1 MSASK
6 KYDLIVIGAGSG
18 GVRAAKIAANYGAKV
33 LIAEGLNYGGTC
45 VNRGCVPK
53 KLFTYAAQFNH
64 DFDTAKSYGWEL
76 PEQITFNWQ
85 TLIKNKDQ
93 EIERLN
99 DIYKSILEKNN
110 VERIDGYA
118 SFKDSET
125 IIINNEEFKGKKIL
139 IASGGVCNKPA
150 YTAKNKVLTSD
161 DIFHIK
167 KLPKDICILGG
178 GYIAVEF
185 ACIMNGLGVKTT
197 LIYRGPRILK
207 SFDQDLTNLL
217 QEEMIK
223 KGIDIK
229 FNTNIEDIIE
239 VKEGLE
245 IKVQEGP
252 GIKST
257 CVLSAL
263 GRSPNVKQLN
273 LDKIGIVQKKNRA
286 IVVDEYSKTNIDH
299 IFAIGDVTDRINLT
313 PVAIREG
320 HAFADSEFGN
330 DKRSAS
336 HKNVPSTVFTD
347 PPLSTVGMTSAEAE
361 KEGIKVKTFKT
372 QFSPM
377 KYTFVNKKPKI
388 LMKLLVEKK
397 TDKVL
402 GIHMLGQDSP
412 EIIQSLAVALTVGAT
427 KKDFDKTTA
436 IHPTSAEEFVTLK

>member
-1 MSASK
+1 MK
-6 KYDLIVIGAGSG
+6 EYDLIVIGAGSG
-18 GVRAAKIAANYGAKV
+18 GVRAARIAANYGAKV

-53 KLFTYAAQFNH
+53 KLFTYAAQFKN
-64 DFDTAKSYGWEL
+64 DFDTAKLYGWEI
-76 PEQITFNWQ
+76 PERISFNWQ

-99 DIYKSILEKNN
+99 NIYKSILEKNK
-110 VERIDGYA
+110 VDRIDSYA
-118 SFKDSET
+118 SFKDSE
-125 IIINNEEFKGKKIL
+125 IILINNEEYRGKKIL
-139 IASGGVCNKPA
+139 IASGGVCNKPS

-197 LIYRGPRILK
+197 LIYRGGRVLK

-229 FNTNIEDIIE
+229 FNINIEDITE
-239 VKEGLE
+239 AKEGLE
-245 IKVQEGP
+245 IKVQQGTS
-252 GIKST
+252 IKAA

-263 GRSPNVKQLN
+263 GRSPNVHKLN
-273 LDKIGIVQKKNRA
+273 LPITNVEQKKNGA
-286 IVVDEYSKTNIDH
+286 IIVDEFSKTNIDH

-320 HAFADSEFGN
+320 HAFADSEFGKN
-330 DKRSAS
+330 KRSAS

-347 PPLSTVGMTSAEAE
+347 PPLSAVGMTAEEAE
-361 KEGIKVKTFKT
+361 KLGYKVKTFKT

-377 KYTFVNKKPKI
+377 KYTFTHKKPKI
-388 LMKLLVEKK
+388 LMKLLVDEK

-412 EIIQSLAVALTVGAT
+412 EIIQSLAITITAGAT
-427 KKDFDKTTA
+427 KKDFDDTTA

>member
-1 MSASK
+1 MK

-18 GVRAAKIAANYGAKV
+18 GVRAARIAANHGAKV

-53 KLFTYAAQFNH
+53 KLFTYAAQFKN
-64 DFDTAKSYGWEL
+64 DFDIAKLYGWEV
-76 PEQITFNWQ
+76 PEKISFNWQ

-99 DIYKSILEKNN
+99 NIYKSILEKNK
-110 VERIDGYA
+110 VDRIDSYA
-118 SFKDSET
+118 SFKDSK
-125 IIINNEEFKGKKIL
+125 IVLINNEEYRGGKIL
-139 IASGGVCNKPA
+139 IASGGFCNKSA

-167 KLPKDICILGG
+167 KLPKDISILGG

-197 LIYRGPRILK
+197 LIYRGERILK

-229 FNTNIEDIIE
+229 FNTNIEDITE
-239 VKEGLE
+239 TKEGLE
-245 IKVQEGP
+245 IKVQQGLS
-252 GIKST
+252 IKSE

-263 GRSPNVKQLN
+263 GRSPNVDKLN
-273 LDKIGIVQKKNRA
+273 LHRTNVEQKKNGA
-286 IVVDEYSKTNIDH
+286 IIVDKFSKTNIDH
-299 IFAIGDVTDRINLT
+299 IYAIGDVTDRINLT

-330 DKRSAS
+330 NKRSAS

-347 PPLSTVGMTSAEAE
+347 PPLSTVGMTAEEA
-361 KEGIKVKTFKT
+361 KKLGYKAKTFKT
-372 QFSPM
+372 KFSPM
-377 KYTFVNKKPKI
+377 KYTFADKKAKI
-388 LMKLLVEKK
+388 LMKLLVDEK

-412 EIIQSLAVALTVGAT
+412 EIIQSLAITITAGAT
-427 KKDFDKTTA
+427 KKDFDDTTA

>member
-1 MSASK
+1 MK

-18 GVRAAKIAANYGAKV
+18 GVRAARIAANYGAKV

-53 KLFTYAAQFNH
+53 KLFTYAAQFKN
-64 DFDTAKSYGWEL
+64 DFDTAKYYGWEV
-76 PEQITFNWQ
+76 PEQISFNWQ

-99 DIYKSILEKNN
+99 DIYKSILEKNK
-110 VERIDGYA
+110 VDRIDGYA
-118 SFKDSET
+118 SFKNSE
-125 IIINNEEFKGKKIL
+125 IILINNEEYKGKKIL
-139 IASGGVCNKPA
+139 IASGGACNKPA
-150 YTAKNKVLTSD
+150 YKAKNKVLTSD

-178 GYIAVEF
+178 GYVAVEF

-197 LIYRGPRILK
+197 LIYRGERILK
-207 SFDQDLTNLL
+207 SFDRDLTNLL

-229 FNTNIEDIIE
+229 INTNIEDIIE
-239 VKEGLE
+239 AKEELE
-245 IKVQEGP
+245 IKVQQGQS
-252 GIKST
+252 IKSA

-263 GRSPNVKQLN
+263 GRSPNVDQLN
-273 LDKIGIVQKKNRA
+273 LDRTDVKQKKNGA
-286 IVVDEYSKTNIDH
+286 IIVDEFSKTNIDH
-299 IFAIGDVTDRINLT
+299 IYAIGDVTDRINLT

-330 DKRSAS
+330 NKRSAS

-347 PPLSTVGMTSAEAE
+347 PPLSTVGMTLEEAE
-361 KEGIKVKTFKT
+361 KLGHKVKTFKT

-377 KYTFVNKKPKI
+377 KYTFADKKPKI
-388 LMKLLVEKK
+388 LMKLLVDEK
-397 TDKVL
+397 TDKIL

-412 EIIQSLAVALTVGAT
+412 EIIHSLAITITAGAT
-427 KKDFDKTTA
+427 KKDFDETTA

>member
-1 MSASK
+1 MK
-6 KYDLIVIGAGSG
+6 EYDLIVIGAGSG
-18 GVRAAKIAANYGAKV
+18 GVRAARIAANYGAKV

-53 KLFTYAAQFNH
+53 KLFTYAAQFKN
-64 DFDTAKSYGWEL
+64 DFETAKSYGWEV
-76 PEQITFNWQ
+76 PEQIFFDWQ
-85 TLIKNKDQ
+85 KLIKNKDQ

-99 DIYKSILEKNN
+99 SIYKSILEKNK
-110 VERIDGYA
+110 VDRIDGYA
-118 SFKDSET
+118 SFKNSE
-125 IIINNEEFKGKKIL
+125 IILVNNKEYKGKKIL
-139 IASGGVCNKPA
+139 IASGGTCNKLA
-150 YTAKNKVLTSD
+150 YRAKDKVLTSD

-197 LIYRGPRILK
+197 LIYRGERILK
-207 SFDQDLTNLL
+207 TFDKDLTNLL

-239 VKEGLE
+239 AKEGLE
-245 IKVQEGP
+245 IKVQQELSL
-252 GIKST
+252 KSA

-263 GRSPNVKQLN
+263 GRSPNVDKLN
-273 LDKIGIVQKKNRA
+273 LDRIGIKQKKNGA
-286 IVVDEYSKTNIDH
+286 IVVDEFSKTNIDH
-299 IFAIGDVTDRINLT
+299 IYAIGDVTDRINLT

-330 DKRSAS
+330 KKRSAS

-347 PPLSTVGMTSAEAE
+347 PPLSTVGLTAEEA
-361 KEGIKVKTFKT
+361 KKLGYKVKIFKNE
-372 QFSPM
+372 FSPM
-377 KYTFVNKKPKI
+377 KYTFADKKPKI
-388 LMKLLVEKK
+388 LMKLLVDEK

-412 EIIQSLAVALTVGAT
+412 EIIQSLAISITAGAT
-427 KKDFDKTTA
+427 KKDFDETTA

>member
-1 MSASK
+1 MK
-6 KYDLIVIGAGSG
+6 EYDLIVIGAGSG
-18 GVRAAKIAANYGAKV
+18 GVRAARIAASYGAKV
-33 LIAEGLNYGGTC
+33 LVAEGLNYGGTC

-53 KLFTYAAQFNH
+53 KLFTYAAQFKN
-64 DFDTAKSYGWEL
+64 DFDTAKLYGWEV
-76 PEQITFNWQ
+76 PEQIFFNWQ

-93 EIERLN
+93 EIARLN
-99 DIYKSILEKNN
+99 SIYKSILEKNK
-110 VERIDGYA
+110 VDRIDNYA
-118 SFKDSET
+118 SFKNSE
-125 IIINNEEFKGKKIL
+125 IILINNEEYKGKKIL
-139 IASGGVCNKPA
+139 IASGGSCNKPA

-178 GYIAVEF
+178 GYVAVEF

-197 LIYRGPRILK
+197 LIYRGERILK

-229 FNTNIEDIIE
+229 FSTNIEDIIE
-239 VKEGLE
+239 ATEGLE
-245 IKVQEGP
+245 IKVQQGP
-252 GIKST
+252 SIKST

-263 GRSPNVKQLN
+263 GRSPNVDKLN
-273 LDKIGIVQKKNRA
+273 LGKTDVEQKKNGA
-286 IVVDEYSKTNIDH
+286 IIVDEFSKTNIDH
-299 IFAIGDVTDRINLT
+299 IYAIGDVTDRINLT

-330 DKRSAS
+330 NKKSAS

-347 PPLSTVGMTSAEAE
+347 PPLSTVGMTAKEAE
-361 KEGIKVKTFKT
+361 KLGYKVKIFKT

-377 KYTFVNKKPKI
+377 KYTFSDKKPKI
-388 LMKLLVEKK
+388 LMKLLVDEK

-412 EIIQSLAVALTVGAT
+412 EIIQSLAITITAGAT
-427 KKDFDKTTA
+427 KKDFDETTA

>member
-1 MSASK
+1 M
-6 KYDLIVIGAGSG
+6 
-18 GVRAAKIAANYGAKV
+18 
-33 LIAEGLNYGGTC
+33 IAEGLNYGGTC

-53 KLFTYAAQFNH
+53 KLFTYAAQFKN
-64 DFDTAKSYGWEL
+64 DFDTAKLYGWEV
-76 PEQITFNWQ
+76 PEKISFNWQ

-99 DIYKSILEKNN
+99 DIYKSILDKNK
-110 VERIDGYA
+110 VDRIDSYA
-118 SFKDSET
+118 AFKDSE
-125 IIINNEEFKGKKIL
+125 IILINNEEYKGKKFL
-139 IASGGVCNKPA
+139 IASGGVCNKPT
-150 YTAKNKVLTSD
+150 YTAKDKVLTSD

-197 LIYRGPRILK
+197 LIYRGERILK

-223 KGIDIK
+223 KGIEIK

-239 VKEGLE
+239 ATEGLE
-245 IKVQEGP
+245 IKVQQGP
-252 GIKST
+252 SIKSA

-263 GRSPNVKQLN
+263 GRSPNVDKLN
-273 LDKIGIVQKKNRA
+273 LGKTDVEQKKNGA
-286 IVVDEYSKTNIDH
+286 IIVDEFSKTNIDN
-299 IFAIGDVTDRINLT
+299 IYAIGDVTDRINLT

-330 DKRSAS
+330 NKRSAS

-347 PPLSTVGMTSAEAE
+347 PPLSTVGMTGEEAE
-361 KEGIKVKTFKT
+361 KLGHKVKTFKT

-377 KYTFVNKKPKI
+377 KYTFSDKKPKI
-388 LMKLLVEKK
+388 LMKLLVDEK
-397 TDKVL
+397 TDKIL

-412 EIIQSLAVALTVGAT
+412 EIIQSLAITITAGAT
-427 KKDFDKTTA
+427 KKDFDDTTA

>member
-1 MSASK
+1 MK
-6 KYDLIVIGAGSG
+6 EYDLIVIGAGSG
-18 GVRAAKIAANYGAKV
+18 GVRAAKIAASYGAKV
-33 LIAEGLNYGGTC
+33 LVAEGLNYGGTC

-53 KLFTYAAQFNH
+53 KLFTYAAQFKN
-64 DFDTAKSYGWEL
+64 DFDTAKLYGWEV
-76 PEQITFNWQ
+76 PEQISFNWQ
-85 TLIKNKDQ
+85 RLIKNKDQ
-93 EIERLN
+93 EVERLN
-99 DIYKSILEKNN
+99 DIYKSILEKNK
-110 VERIDGYA
+110 VDRIDGYA
-118 SFKDSET
+118 SFKDSE
-125 IIINNEEFKGKKIL
+125 IVLIDNEEYKGKKIL

-185 ACIMNGLGVKTT
+185 ACIMSGLGVKTT
-197 LIYRGPRILK
+197 LIYRGERILK

-239 VKEGLE
+239 ATEGLE
-245 IKVQEGP
+245 IKLQRGP
-252 GIKST
+252 SIKSA
-257 CVLSAL
+257 CILSAL
-263 GRSPNVKQLN
+263 GRSPNVDKLN
-273 LDKIGIVQKKNRA
+273 LCRTDVEQKKNGA
-286 IVVDEYSKTNIDH
+286 IIVDEFSKTNIDH
-299 IFAIGDVTDRINLT
+299 IYAIGDVTDRINLT

-330 DKRSAS
+330 NKRSAS

-347 PPLSTVGMTSAEAE
+347 PPLSTVGMTEEEAE
-361 KEGIKVKTFKT
+361 KLGHKVKTYKT

-377 KYTFVNKKPKI
+377 KYTFTDKKPKI
-388 LMKLLVEKK
+388 LMKLLVDEK

-412 EIIQSLAVALTVGAT
+412 EIIQSLAITITAGAT
-427 KKDFDKTTA
+427 KKNFDETTA

>member
-1 MSASK
+1 MEE
-6 KYDLIVIGAGSG
+6 YDLIVIGAGSG
-18 GVRAAKIAANYGAKV
+18 GVRAARIAANYGARV

-53 KLFTYAAQFNH
+53 KLFTCAAQFKN
-64 DFDTAKSYGWEL
+64 DFDTARYYGWKV
-76 PEQITFNWQ
+76 PEQISFNWQ

-99 DIYKSILEKNN
+99 DIYKSILEKNK
-110 VERIDGYA
+110 VDRIDGYA
-118 SFKDSET
+118 SFKNSE
-125 IIINNEEFKGKKIL
+125 IILINDKEYKGKKIL
-139 IASGGVCNKPA
+139 IASGGACNKPA
-150 YTAKNKVLTSD
+150 YSAKNKVLTSD

-167 KLPKDICILGG
+167 RLPKDICILGG

-197 LIYRGPRILK
+197 LVYRGERILK

-217 QEEMIK
+217 QEEMIQ

-229 FNTNIEDIIE
+229 FNKNIEDITE

-245 IKVQEGP
+245 IKIEQGQS
-252 GIKST
+252 IKSV

-263 GRSPNVKQLN
+263 GRSPNVDQLKLGN
-273 LDKIGIVQKKNRA
+273 TDVKQKKNGA
-286 IVVDEYSKTNIDH
+286 IIVDQFSKTNVDH
-299 IFAIGDVTDRINLT
+299 IYAIGDVTDRINLT

-330 DKRSAS
+330 NKRSAS

-347 PPLSTVGMTSAEAE
+347 PPLSTVGMTLEEAE
-361 KEGIKVKTFKT
+361 KLGHKVKTFKT

-377 KYTFVNKKPKI
+377 KYTFADKKPKI
-388 LMKLLVEKK
+388 LMKLLVDEK

-412 EIIQSLAVALTVGAT
+412 EIIQSLAITITAGAT
-427 KKDFDKTTA
+427 KKNFDETTA

>member
-1 MSASK
+1 MR

-18 GVRAAKIAANYGAKV
+18 GVRAARIAANYGAKV

-53 KLFTYAAQFNH
+53 KLFTYAAQFKN
-64 DFDTAKSYGWEL
+64 DFDIAKFYGWEL
-76 PEQITFNWQ
+76 PEQTSFNWQ
-85 TLIKNKDQ
+85 ILIKNKDQ

-99 DIYKSILEKNN
+99 NIYKSILEKNK
-110 VERIDGYA
+110 VDRIDGYA
-118 SFKDSET
+118 SFKNSE
-125 IIINNEEFKGKKIL
+125 IILINNEEYKGEKIL
-139 IASGGVCNKPA
+139 IASGGACNKPA
-150 YTAKNKVLTSD
+150 YKTKNKVLTSD

-197 LIYRGPRILK
+197 LVYRGERILK

-239 VKEGLE
+239 TKEGLE
-245 IKVQEGP
+245 IKTKQGQN
-252 GIKST
+252 IKST

-263 GRSPNVKQLN
+263 GRSPNVDQLN
-273 LDKIGIVQKKNRA
+273 LNRTDVEQKKNGA
-286 IVVDEYSKTNIDH
+286 IIVDEFSKTNVDH

-330 DKRSAS
+330 NKRSAS
-336 HKNVPSTVFTD
+336 HKNVPSTVFSD
-347 PPLSTVGMTSAEAE
+347 PPLSTVGMTTEEAE
-361 KEGIKVKTFKT
+361 KLGHKVKIFKT

-377 KYTFVNKKPKI
+377 KYTFADKKPKI
-388 LMKLLVEKK
+388 LMKLLVDEK

-412 EIIQSLAVALTVGAT
+412 EIIQSLAITITAGAT
-427 KKDFDKTTA
+427 KKDFDETTA

>member
-1 MSASK
+1 MK

-18 GVRAAKIAANYGAKV
+18 GVRAARIAANHGAKV

-45 VNRGCVPK
+45 VNSGCVPK
-53 KLFTYAAQFNH
+53 KLFTYAAQFKN
-64 DFDTAKSYGWEL
+64 DFDIAKLYGWEV
-76 PEQITFNWQ
+76 PEKISFNWQ

-99 DIYKSILEKNN
+99 NIYKSILEKNK
-110 VERIDGYA
+110 VDRIDSYA
-118 SFKDSET
+118 SFKDSK
-125 IIINNEEFKGKKIL
+125 IVLINNEEYRGGKIL
-139 IASGGVCNKPA
+139 IASGGVCNKSA

-167 KLPKDICILGG
+167 KLPKDISILGG

-197 LIYRGPRILK
+197 LIYRGERILK

-229 FNTNIEDIIE
+229 FNTNIEDITE
-239 VKEGLE
+239 TKEGLE
-245 IKVQEGP
+245 IKVQQGLS
-252 GIKST
+252 IKSE

-263 GRSPNVKQLN
+263 GRSPNVDKLN
-273 LDKIGIVQKKNRA
+273 LHRTNVEQKKNGA
-286 IVVDEYSKTNIDH
+286 IIVDEFSKTNIDH
-299 IFAIGDVTDRINLT
+299 IYAIGDVTDRINLT

-330 DKRSAS
+330 NKRSAS

-347 PPLSTVGMTSAEAE
+347 PPLSTVGMTLEEAE
-361 KEGIKVKTFKT
+361 KLGHKIKTFKT

-377 KYTFVNKKPKI
+377 KYTFADKKAKI
-388 LMKLLVEKK
+388 LMKLLVDEK

-412 EIIQSLAVALTVGAT
+412 EIIQSLAITITAGAT
-427 KKDFDKTTA
+427 KKDFDDTTA

>member
-1 MSASK
+1 MK
-6 KYDLIVIGAGSG
+6 EYDLIVIGAGSG
-18 GVRAAKIAANYGAKV
+18 GVRAARIAASYGAKV
-33 LIAEGLNYGGTC
+33 LVAEGLNYGGTC

-53 KLFTYAAQFNH
+53 KLFTYAAQFKN
-64 DFDTAKSYGWEL
+64 DFDTAKLYGWEV
-76 PEQITFNWQ
+76 PEQIFFNWQ

-93 EIERLN
+93 EIARLN
-99 DIYKSILEKNN
+99 SIYKSILEKNK
-110 VERIDGYA
+110 VDRIDNYA
-118 SFKDSET
+118 SFKNSE
-125 IIINNEEFKGKKIL
+125 IILINNEEYKGKKIL
-139 IASGGVCNKPA
+139 IASGGSCNKPA

-178 GYIAVEF
+178 GYVAVEF

-197 LIYRGPRILK
+197 LIYRGERILK

-229 FNTNIEDIIE
+229 FSTNIEDIIE
-239 VKEGLE
+239 ATEGLE
-245 IKVQEGP
+245 IKVQQGP
-252 GIKST
+252 SIKSM

-263 GRSPNVKQLN
+263 GRSPNVDKLN
-273 LDKIGIVQKKNRA
+273 LGKTDVEQKKNGA
-286 IVVDEYSKTNIDH
+286 IIVDEFSKTNIDH
-299 IFAIGDVTDRINLT
+299 IYAIGDVTDRINLT

-330 DKRSAS
+330 NKKSAS

-347 PPLSTVGMTSAEAE
+347 PPLSTVGMTAKEAE
-361 KEGIKVKTFKT
+361 KLGYKVKIFKT

-377 KYTFVNKKPKI
+377 KYTFSDKKPKI
-388 LMKLLVEKK
+388 LMKLLVDEK

-412 EIIQSLAVALTVGAT
+412 EIIQSLAITITAGAT
-427 KKDFDKTTA
+427 KKDFDETTA

>member
-1 MSASK
+1 MK
-6 KYDLIVIGAGSG
+6 EYDLIVIGAGSG
-18 GVRAAKIAANYGAKV
+18 GVRAARIAANYGAKV

-53 KLFTYAAQFNH
+53 KLFTYAAQFKN
-64 DFDTAKSYGWEL
+64 DFDTAKLYGWGV
-76 PEQITFNWQ
+76 PEKISFNWQ

-99 DIYKSILEKNN
+99 NIYKSILEKNK
-110 VERIDGYA
+110 VDRIDSYA
-118 SFKDSET
+118 SFKDSE
-125 IIINNEEFKGKKIL
+125 IILINNEEYRGKKIL
-139 IASGGVCNKPA
+139 IASGGVCNKPS

-185 ACIMNGLGVKTT
+185 ACIMNGLGIKTT
-197 LIYRGPRILK
+197 LIYRGGRILK

-229 FNTNIEDIIE
+229 FNINIEDITE
-239 VKEGLE
+239 AKEGLE
-245 IKVQEGP
+245 IKVQQ
-252 GIKST
+252 GISIKAA

-263 GRSPNVKQLN
+263 GRSPNVHKLN
-273 LDKIGIVQKKNRA
+273 LPVTNVGQKKNGA
-286 IVVDEYSKTNIDH
+286 IIVDEFSKTNIDH
-299 IFAIGDVTDRINLT
+299 IYAIGDVTDRINLT

-320 HAFADSEFGN
+320 HAFADSVFGN
-330 DKRSAS
+330 NKRSAS
-336 HKNVPSTVFTD
+336 HKNVPSTVFAD
-347 PPLSTVGMTSAEAE
+347 PPLSTVGMTVEDAE
-361 KEGIKVKTFKT
+361 KEGYKVKTFKT

-377 KYTFVNKKPKI
+377 KYTFADKKPKI
-388 LMKLLVEKK
+388 LMKLLVDEK

-412 EIIQSLAVALTVGAT
+412 EIIQSLAITITAGAT
-427 KKDFDKTTA
+427 KKDFDETTA

>member
-1 MSASK
+1 MEE
-6 KYDLIVIGAGSG
+6 YDLIVIGAGSG
-18 GVRAAKIAANYGAKV
+18 GVRAAGIAANYGARV

-53 KLFTYAAQFNH
+53 KLFTYAAQFKN
-64 DFDTAKSYGWEL
+64 DFDTARYYGWKV
-76 PEQITFNWQ
+76 PEQISFNWQ

-99 DIYKSILEKNN
+99 DIYKSILEKNK
-110 VERIDGYA
+110 VDRIDGYA
-118 SFKDSET
+118 SFKNSE
-125 IIINNEEFKGKKIL
+125 IILINDKEYKGKKIL
-139 IASGGVCNKPA
+139 IASGGACNKPA
-150 YTAKNKVLTSD
+150 YSAKNKVLTSD

-167 KLPKDICILGG
+167 RLPKDICILGG

-197 LIYRGPRILK
+197 LVYRGERILK

-217 QEEMIK
+217 QEEMIQ

-229 FNTNIEDIIE
+229 FNKNIEDITE

-245 IKVQEGP
+245 IKIEQGQS
-252 GIKST
+252 IKSV

-263 GRSPNVKQLN
+263 GRSPNVDQLKLGN
-273 LDKIGIVQKKNRA
+273 TDVKQKKNGA
-286 IVVDEYSKTNIDH
+286 IIVDQFSKTNVDH
-299 IFAIGDVTDRINLT
+299 IYAIGDVTDRINLT

-330 DKRSAS
+330 NKRSAS

-347 PPLSTVGMTSAEAE
+347 PPLSTVGMTLEEAE
-361 KEGIKVKTFKT
+361 KLGHKVKTFKT

-377 KYTFVNKKPKI
+377 KYTFADKKPKI
-388 LMKLLVEKK
+388 LMKLLVDEK

-412 EIIQSLAVALTVGAT
+412 EIIQSLAITITAGAT
-427 KKDFDKTTA
+427 KKNFDETTA

>member
-1 MSASK
+1 MK
-6 KYDLIVIGAGSG
+6 EYDLIVIGAGSG
-18 GVRAAKIAANYGAKV
+18 GVRAARIAASHGAKV

-53 KLFTYAAQFNH
+53 KLFTYAAQFKN
-64 DFDTAKSYGWEL
+64 DFDTAKLYGWEV
-76 PEQITFNWQ
+76 PEKISFNWK

-99 DIYKSILEKNN
+99 DIYKSILEKNK
-110 VERIDGYA
+110 VDRIDNYA
-118 SFKDSET
+118 SFKNSE
-125 IIINNEEFKGKKIL
+125 IVLINNEEYVGKKIL
-139 IASGGVCNKPA
+139 IASGGTCNKPV

-185 ACIMNGLGVKTT
+185 ACIMNSLGVKTT
-197 LIYRGPRILK
+197 LIYRGKRILK
-207 SFDQDLTNLL
+207 NFDQDLTNLL

-223 KGIDIK
+223 KEIDIK

-239 VKEGLE
+239 AKEGLE
-245 IKVQEGP
+245 IKVQQGP
-252 GIKST
+252 GIKSE
-257 CVLSAL
+257 CILSAL
-263 GRSPNVKQLN
+263 GRSPNVDKLN
-273 LDKIGIVQKKNRA
+273 LDRTGVKQKKNGA
-286 IVVDEYSKTNIDH
+286 IIVDEFSKTNIDN
-299 IFAIGDVTDRINLT
+299 IYAIGDVTDRINLT

-330 DKRSAS
+330 NKRLAS

-347 PPLSTVGMTSAEAE
+347 PPLSTVGMTTEEAD
-361 KEGIKVKTFKT
+361 KLGYKVKIFKT

-377 KYTFVNKKPKI
+377 KYTFANTKPKI
-388 LMKLLVEKK
+388 LMKLLVDDK
-397 TDKVL
+397 TDKIL

-412 EIIQSLAVALTVGAT
+412 EIIQSLAITITAGAT
-427 KKDFDKTTA
+427 KKDFDDTTA
-436 IHPTSAEEFVTLK
+436 IHPTSAEEFVTLR

>member
-1 MSASK
+1 MK
-6 KYDLIVIGAGSG
+6 EYDLIVIGAGSG
-18 GVRAAKIAANYGAKV
+18 GVRAARVAANYGAKV
-33 LIAEGLNYGGTC
+33 LVAEGLNYGGTC

-53 KLFTYAAQFNH
+53 KLFTYAAQFKN
-64 DFDTAKSYGWEL
+64 DFDNAKFYGWDLTEK
-76 PEQITFNWQ
+76 ISFNWQ

-99 DIYKSILEKNN
+99 DIYKSILEKNK
-110 VERIDGYA
+110 VDRIDSYA
-118 SFKDSET
+118 SFKDSKT
-125 IIINNEEFKGKKIL
+125 ILINNKEFKGKKIL
-139 IASGGVCNKPA
+139 IASGGACNKSA

-197 LIYRGPRILK
+197 LIYRGERILK

-229 FNTNIEDIIE
+229 FNTNIEDIVE
-239 VKEGLE
+239 AEEGLE
-245 IKVQEGP
+245 IKVQHGP
-252 GIKST
+252 SIKSA

-263 GRSPNVKQLN
+263 GRSPNVGKLN
-273 LDKIGIVQKKNRA
+273 LDRTDVEQKKNGA
-286 IVVDEYSKTNIDH
+286 IIVDEFSKTNIDN
-299 IFAIGDVTDRINLT
+299 IYAIGDVTDRINLT

-330 DKRSAS
+330 NKRSAS
-336 HKNVPSTVFTD
+336 HKNVPSTIFSD
-347 PPLSTVGMTSAEAE
+347 PPLSTVGITAEEA
-361 KEGIKVKTFKT
+361 KKLGHKVKTFKT

-377 KYTFVNKKPKI
+377 KYTFADKKPKI
-388 LMKLLVEKK
+388 LMKLLVDEK

-412 EIIQSLAVALTVGAT
+412 EIIQSLAITITAGAT
-427 KKDFDKTTA
+427 KKNFDDTTA

>member
-1 MSASK
+1 MK
-6 KYDLIVIGAGSG
+6 EYDLIVIGAGSG
-18 GVRAAKIAANYGAKV
+18 GVRAARIAASYGAKV
-33 LIAEGLNYGGTC
+33 LVAEGLNYGGTC

-53 KLFTYAAQFNH
+53 KLFTYAAQFKN
-64 DFDTAKSYGWEL
+64 DFDTAKLYGWEV
-76 PEQITFNWQ
+76 PEQIFFNWQ

-93 EIERLN
+93 EIARLN
-99 DIYKSILEKNN
+99 SIYKSILEKNK
-110 VERIDGYA
+110 VDRIDNYA
-118 SFKDSET
+118 SFKNSE
-125 IIINNEEFKGKKIL
+125 IILINNEEYKGKKIL
-139 IASGGVCNKPA
+139 IASGGSCNKPA

-178 GYIAVEF
+178 GYVAVEF

-197 LIYRGPRILK
+197 LIYRGERILK

-229 FNTNIEDIIE
+229 FSTNIEDIIE
-239 VKEGLE
+239 ATEGLE
-245 IKVQEGP
+245 IKVQQGP
-252 GIKST
+252 SIKSM

-263 GRSPNVKQLN
+263 GRSPNVDKLN
-273 LDKIGIVQKKNRA
+273 LGKTDVEQKKNGA
-286 IVVDEYSKTNIDH
+286 IIVDEFSKTNIDH
-299 IFAIGDVTDRINLT
+299 IYAIGDVTDRINLT

-330 DKRSAS
+330 NKRSAS

-347 PPLSTVGMTSAEAE
+347 PPLSTVGMTAKEAE
-361 KEGIKVKTFKT
+361 KLGYKVKIFKT

-377 KYTFVNKKPKI
+377 KYTFSDKKPKI
-388 LMKLLVEKK
+388 LMKLLVDEK

-412 EIIQSLAVALTVGAT
+412 EIIQSLAITITAGAT
-427 KKDFDKTTA
+427 KKDFDETTA